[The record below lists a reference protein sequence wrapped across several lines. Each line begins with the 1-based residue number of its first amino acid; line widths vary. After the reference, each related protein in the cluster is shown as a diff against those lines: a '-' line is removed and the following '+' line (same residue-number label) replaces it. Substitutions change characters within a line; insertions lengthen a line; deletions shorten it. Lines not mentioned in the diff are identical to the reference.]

1 MKKSLILSLMLC
13 CVVAV
18 AQDVS
23 IVASKVIPE
32 SPAAKAGLL
41 AGDRI
46 VEIDDNPILSQD
58 DLQSVL
64 DGFSPGDTTSI
75 VVQRGSETK
84 TLSLTFGERGDGK
97 ASMGVMLQV
106 AMGVMGGTDP
116 AVDTQRPIDD
126 AHKAEVLE
134 TVASSL
140 REGYVFETK
149 GNKFAQQIEKAV
161 KQGRFAEAAT
171 LAEFVANVNEY
182 LYEISND
189 KHLRIGYG
197 GTRLEPNGPK
207 RVVKVSG
214 GEDPQPAH
222 GTPEDHGKKI
232 VRRGPG
238 GGPDSSY
245 GFREAKV
252 LDGNI
257 GYLDLGMFAGDESAK
272 AAADAAML
280 ELVDADALIIDLGRN
295 GGGGP
300 WMVRYLSG
308 FLFAEKT
315 HLTDTMARGMDAP
328 AERWTLGG
336 QPTDAF
342 HDKPVYILTSGR
354 TFSAAESF
362 TFGLKINDRVT
373 LVGERTGG
381 GGHFGE
387 DVALGEDL
395 RMFLPVGRTYDPA
408 TGLGWEAEGIA
419 PDIEVAYSQA
429 SERAVKEATR

>member
-1 MKKSLILSLMLC
+1 MKKILVLSLVLC
-13 CVVAV
+13 CGFTV

-23 IVASKVIPE
+23 IVASKVMQD

-46 VEIDDNPILSQD
+46 VEIGETKILSQD
-58 DLQSVL
+58 DLRAAL
-64 DGFSPGDTTSI
+64 DGFSPGETTQV

-97 ASMGVMLQV
+97 ASMGVMLQLAV
-106 AMGVMGGTDP
+106 GTMGGADP
-116 AVDTQRPIDD
+116 AMNTQQPIGDEQ
-126 AHKAEVLE
+126 KVEVLG

-140 REGYVFETK
+140 RDGYVFEDK
-149 GNKFAQQIEKAV
+149 GNQLAQDIEQAAKEN
-161 KQGRFAEAAT
+161 RFAKAAT
-171 LAEFVANVNEY
+171 LAEFVSQVNTY

-189 KHLRIGYG
+189 KHLRIGFGSAGSGRG
-197 GTRLEPNGPK
+197 GPT
-207 RVVKVSG
+207 RVVKVADGST
-214 GEDPQPAH
+214 PPPAH
-222 GTPEDHGKKI
+222 GAPGDHGS
-232 VRRGPG
+232 G
-238 GGPDSSY
+238 GNY

-257 GYLDLGMFAGDESAK
+257 GYLDLGMFAGDDSAK
-272 AAADAAML
+272 ATADEAML
-280 ELVDADALIIDLGRN
+280 KLADTDALIIDLGRN

-308 FLFAEKT
+308 FLFPKKT

-328 AERWTLGG
+328 AERWTLEG

-342 HDKPVYILTSGR
+342 HDKPVYVLISGR

-362 TFGLKINDRVT
+362 TFGLTINDRVT

-387 DVALGEDL
+387 DVSLDKNL

-408 TGLGWEAEGIA
+408 TGKGWEAEGIA
-419 PDIEVAYSQA
+419 PDIEVAYSEA
-429 SERAVKEATR
+429 LERVVKEATR

>member
-1 MKKSLILSLMLC
+1 MP
-13 CVVAV
+13 
-18 AQDVS
+18 DR
-23 IVASKVIPE
+23 
-32 SPAAKAGLL
+32 PAEKAGLL

-46 VEIDDNPILSQD
+46 VEIDGKPIRSPDELEEI
-58 DLQSVL
+58 LG
-64 DGFSPGDTTSI
+64 GFSPGDTTSI

-97 ASMGVMLQV
+97 ASMGVMLQMG
-106 AMGVMGGTDP
+106 MGVMGGADP
-116 AVDTQRPIDD
+116 AIDAGKAIDD
-126 AHKAEVLE
+126 AQKNEVLQ

-140 REGYVFETK
+140 RDGYVFEDK
-149 GNKFAQQIEKAV
+149 GNQLAKQIEKAA
-161 KQGRFAEAAT
+161 KKDRFAEAAT
-171 LAEFVANVNEY
+171 LAEFVPSVNDY

-189 KHLRIGYG
+189 KHLRIGFG
-197 GTRLEPNGPK
+197 RAGPDESGPK
-207 RVVKVSG
+207 RVVKVDDGST
-214 GEDPQPAH
+214 PPSAH
-222 GTPEDHGKKI
+222 GPT
-232 VRRGPG
+232 G
-238 GGPDSSY
+238 GNY

-272 AAADAAML
+272 ATADEAML
-280 ELVDADALIIDLGRN
+280 KLVDADALIIDLGRN

-308 FLFAEKT
+308 FLFPEKT

-328 AERWTLGG
+328 AERWTLEG

-342 HDKPVYILTSGR
+342 HDKPVYILISER

-387 DVALGEDL
+387 DVALGDDL
-395 RMFLPVGRTYDPA
+395 RMFLPVGRTYDPE
-408 TGLGWEAEGIA
+408 TGQGWEAEGIA
-419 PDIEVAYSQA
+419 PDIEVAYTKA
-429 SERAVKEATR
+429 RERAVEEAAR

>member
-1 MKKSLILSLMLC
+1 MKKTLVLLLMLC
-13 CVVAV
+13 CSLVA

-23 IVASKVIPE
+23 IVASKVIPD
-32 SPAAKAGLL
+32 SPAAQAGML

-46 VEIDDNPILSQD
+46 VEIDGKPILSPD
-58 DLQSVL
+58 DLQNIL
-64 DGFSPGDTTSI
+64 GGFSPGDTTS
-75 VVQRGSETK
+75 VGVQRGDEMK
-84 TLSLTFGERGDGK
+84 TLSLTFGERGDGQ
-97 ASMGVMLQV
+97 ASMGVMLQMAV
-106 AMGVMGGTDP
+106 GVPGGAGS
-116 AVDTQRPIDD
+116 AVDTQQPIDS
-126 AHKAEVLE
+126 ARKAEVLA

-140 REGYVFETK
+140 RDGYVFEDK
-149 GNKFAQQIEKAV
+149 GNKLAQQVDLATE
-161 KQGRFAEAAT
+161 QDRFAEAAT
-171 LAEFVANVNEY
+171 LAEFVAGVNEY

-189 KHLRIGYG
+189 KHLRVGYG
-197 GTRLEPNGPK
+197 QQRGGPK
-207 RVVKVSG
+207 RVVKKP
-214 GEDPQPAH
+214 GETDLPPGHEPHGDP
-222 GTPEDHGKKI
+222 GKTI

-238 GGPDSSY
+238 GGSDGNY

-272 AAADAAML
+272 ATADEAML
-280 ELVDADALIIDLGRN
+280 KLAGTDALIIDLGRN

-308 FLFAEKT
+308 FLFPEKT

-336 QPTDAF
+336 QSTDAF
-342 HDKPVYILTSGR
+342 HDKPVYILISGR

-387 DVALGEDL
+387 DVALGDDL

-408 TGLGWEAEGIA
+408 TGKGWEAEGIA
-419 PDIEVAYSQA
+419 PDIEVPYTKAL
-429 SERAVKEATR
+429 ERVVEEWGHS